1 MDQSVVIVGA
11 GPVGLW
17 LAAELRYGG
26 AEVTV
31 LERRTERDGNSRA
44 LTVHARTLELFDS
57 RGVLDPLLAEGTR
70 IPNGHF
76 AVLDSRLDFRG
87 LDSPHPFTVA
97 IPQERTE
104 RILEEHARGK
114 GAEVRR
120 GVTVS
125 GLEFGEDRVRVLTED
140 GERIDAPWV
149 VGCDGTRSTVRTAAD
164 IDFPGTSSTCLGWL
178 ADVRVSERPD
188 PPIVDAWNDEGQV
201 LGVPLSEDLY
211 RFVGIARE
219 DVRADRPGEPTLE
232 EVRRK
237 ITEVTGRDWG
247 AHSPVW
253 LSRYGNAARIAERYR
268 SGRVLLAGDAAH
280 RHMPAGG
287 VGMNVGIQD
296 AANLGWRLA
305 STALGTAPEGLLDGY
320 HDERH
325 PVGVDLLRA
334 TQAQTALLTDFSP
347 DGRRLRELMSELISE
362 VPALADDLARRL
374 SGLKVRYPAPPDAH
388 PLVGTR
394 APDLPLADSGGL
406 FTAMRSG
413 GFVLLDLT
421 GNLEDPDL
429 PAHRVSSIEGRRE
442 WTDVDAALVRPDGHV
457 AWAGDA
463 SGVPA
468 ALRAMGIGAT
478 RAGAGG

>member
-1 MDQSVVIVGA
+1 
-11 GPVGLW
+11 
-17 LAAELRYGG
+17 
-26 AEVTV
+26 
-31 LERRTERDGNSRA
+31 
-44 LTVHARTLELFDS
+44 
-57 RGVLDPLLAEGTR
+57 
-70 IPNGHF
+70 
-76 AVLDSRLDFRG
+76 
-87 LDSPHPFTVA
+87 
-97 IPQERTE
+97 
-104 RILEEHARGK
+104 
-114 GAEVRR
+114 
-120 GVTVS
+120 
-125 GLEFGEDRVRVLTED
+125 
-140 GERIDAPWV
+140 
-149 VGCDGTRSTVRTAAD
+149 
-164 IDFPGTSSTCLGWL
+164 
-178 ADVRVSERPD
+178 
-188 PPIVDAWNDEGQV
+188 
-201 LGVPLSEDLY
+201 
-211 RFVGIARE
+211 
-219 DVRADRPGEPTLE
+219 
-232 EVRRK
+232 
-237 ITEVTGRDWG
+237 
-247 AHSPVW
+247 
-253 LSRYGNAARIAERYR
+253 
-268 SGRVLLAGDAAH
+268 
-280 RHMPAGG
+280 MPAGG

-421 GNLEDPDL
+421 GGLEDPDL
-429 PAHRVSSIEGRRE
+429 PSHRVSSIEGRRE